1 MEINFSQ
8 LKQKD
13 VISLA
18 DGKCLGKVCDVA
30 LCFPENRVKGIMVTG
45 GKTFRF
51 LRQEQFLPVS
61 AIVRIGED
69 AVLVNYDPKEAGG
82 QKCPPPQ
89 AQFPPP
95 PPPQP
100 PFPPPQP
107 PQPRRNFDEY
117 E

>member
-13 VISLA
+13 VISLV
-18 DGKCLGKVCDVA
+18 DGKCLGKVCDIA
-30 LCFPENRVKGIMVTG
+30 LCFPENRIQGLLVTG
-45 GKTFRF
+45 GRALRF
-51 LRQEQFLPVS
+51 FRQETFLPVS

-69 AVLVNYDPKEAGG
+69 AILVNFDPKEGG
-82 QKCPPPQ
+82 GKPCPPQSSCPPPQ
-89 AQFPPP
+89 QPC

-100 PFPPPQP
+100 PK
-107 PQPRRNFDEY
+107 PRRNFDEY